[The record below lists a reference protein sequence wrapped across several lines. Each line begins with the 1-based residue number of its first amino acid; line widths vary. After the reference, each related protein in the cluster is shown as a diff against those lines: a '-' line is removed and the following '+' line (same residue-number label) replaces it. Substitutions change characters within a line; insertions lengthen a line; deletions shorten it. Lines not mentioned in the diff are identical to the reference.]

1 VAHGLGALTAGGAER
16 CARVIRALPMRFS
29 RVFPSRRAATGSK
42 GERVRRGS
50 RPVAKPSTICYS
62 RARVKQI
69 EPDQTT
75 RSRIVSDRW
84 EGRAYGGGPPY
95 VSDPKRS
102 GYAARLARTLL
113 VASGSLGGTLASPR
127 RESGLSG
134 AASANP
140 RIAHVA
146 KVPRRHHAA
155 SGEIGEKW
163 RKATRR
169 CAREEFKN
177 LGSRSEPQP
186 EIDSLS
192 IGGCCGSEI
201 LDPRGANRLIGTA
214 RCDRSVRG

>member
-1 VAHGLGALTAGGAER
+1 MCPRDPCSAYALQQGVPKSTGRHRQQGRARSARQPTGCEAKHDLLFARARETDRARPDNPFPHRQRSLGGPG
-16 CARVIRALPMRFS
+16 
-29 RVFPSRRAATGSK
+29 
-42 GERVRRGS
+42 VRR
-50 RPVAKPSTICYS
+50 RPTV
-62 RARVKQI
+62 
-69 EPDQTT
+69 
-75 RSRIVSDRW
+75 RIR
-84 EGRAYGGGPPY
+84 
-95 VSDPKRS
+95 PKRS

-186 EIDSLS
+186 EMATSRQVVF
-192 IGGCCGSEI
+192 EAERVI
-201 LDPRGANRLIGTA
+201 LA
-214 RCDRSVRG
+214 